1 QILNALQSL
10 NGVLKD
16 EMAREANGA
25 KEKGSEK
32 RIIRSGKKEQVAHSL
47 WIVYPFGATLEVQK
61 PAVPILSSGKQCI
74 PIYQK
79 GKGRLVIIG
88 GYHLFDDEFIK
99 EDQNKILVN
108 IIINYLK
115 DTTYKHNK
123 QDSEKPDL
131 LSAVTTPDTIDL
143 SSRVRSELQESER
156 VPVDYTSL

>member
-32 RIIRSGKKEQVAHSL
+32 RIIRSGKKEQVSDSL

-61 PAVPILSSGKQCI
+61 PAVPILSSGKQCTPVSR
-74 PIYQK
+74 PIAASVENIK
-79 GKGRLVIIG
+79 GKGRLVVIV
-88 GYHLFDDEFIK
+88 GYQLFDDEFIK
-99 EDQNKILVN
+99 EEQNKILAN
-108 IIINYLK
+108 MIINYLMN
-115 DTTYKHNK
+115 TTFKLILF
-123 QDSEKPDL
+123 DLEDLDL

-143 SSRVRSELQESER
+143 SSRVRS
-156 VPVDYTSL
+156 